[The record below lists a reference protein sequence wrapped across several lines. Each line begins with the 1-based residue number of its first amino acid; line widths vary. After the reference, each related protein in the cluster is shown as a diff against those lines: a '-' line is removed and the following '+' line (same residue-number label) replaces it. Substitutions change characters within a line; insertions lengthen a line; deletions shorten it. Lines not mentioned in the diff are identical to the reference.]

1 MLLRFGLL
9 QQYLQETLI
18 RSDVLFYF
26 MLYEDIQPY
35 ALLPLILLFKT
46 VHYYRSSQKKNPSEQ
61 KQAFCT

>member
-26 MLYEDIQPY
+26 MLYEDIQSY
-35 ALLPLILLFKT
+35 ALLALILLLKA
-46 VHYYRSSQKKNPSEQ
+46 VHYYRSSQKWNPSEQ
-61 KQAFCT
+61 K